1 MTIQDLFREAGVTP
15 VRIEGDADVA
25 TMTMDSRRV
34 RPGAMFVCMPPANA
48 KSRDS
53 NEFVPAAQ
61 AAGANSVLTY
71 SVEGFDAARKL
82 GLAAAMLPSD
92 RYQDSLWKLAKV
104 AFGNPSASMTV
115 IGVTGT
121 NGKTTTAWLI
131 RDMLKALGVK
141 AAYLG
146 TLGFQLPDEDREL
159 QNTTPFSIELN
170 ELLAEARDKGVEA
183 IAMEISSHAL
193 AEKRVDGIEFDAA
206 VFTNLTQ
213 DHLDFHGSMEAYEAA
228 KLRLFTE
235 LPKQSGKRFV
245 AAVNKDDDVGGRW
258 VGFRGVS
265 YVVGPPQVR
274 FHRFGLTKPSEQPEL
289 GASAMDNDYRPSD
302 VIVMGGWIES
312 IGVDQIRLAISA
324 GAAHSGVVSVPLGG
338 SYNVENTMAAAA
350 GMLALGFPLSAVRT
364 TLSQVRPVPGRFEA
378 VRNEAGIGIL
388 VDYAHTPDAL
398 EKLLDAVRPL
408 TKGRVITVFGCGGD
422 RDRTKRP
429 KMAKAAS
436 ERSDVTVV
444 TSDNPRTEDPQ
455 SILNEVLTGIV
466 PGCDSVAIIERREAI
481 AHAVKIAKPGDVVVI
496 AGKGHEN
503 YQIIGKTKYPMD
515 DRDLARDALSRR

>member
-1 MTIQDLFREAGVTP
+1 MAIATDMTIQQLFQQASVAP
-15 VRIEGDADVA
+15 ARIEGEADVA

-34 RPGAMFVCMPPANA
+34 KPGAMFVCMPPANA
-48 KSRDS
+48 NSRDS

-61 AAGANSVLTY
+61 AAGATSVLTF
-71 SVEGFDAARKL
+71 STEGFEEARAL
-82 GLAAAMLPSD
+82 GLSAALLPSD
-92 RYQDSLWKLAKV
+92 QYQGSLWRLAKI
-104 AFGNPSASMTV
+104 AFGNPSASMKV

-146 TLGFQLPDEDREL
+146 TLGFQLPDEEREL
-159 QNTTPFSIELN
+159 SNTTPFAIELN

-183 IAMEISSHAL
+183 IAMEVSSHAL
-193 AEKRVDGIEFDAA
+193 AEKRVDGVEFDAA

-228 KLRLFTE
+228 KLRLFTD
-235 LPKQSGKRFV
+235 LPKQSNKRFV
-245 AAVNKDDDVGGRW
+245 GIVNADDPVGRAWAEKLPVGTFGIYREDNGWFSLAGEPIEVAVDHIRMELMSLGQADAT
-258 VGFRGVS
+258 
-265 YVVGPPQVR
+265 
-274 FHRFGLTKPSEQPEL
+274 LT
-289 GASAMDNDYRPSD
+289 A
-302 VIVMGGWIES
+302 
-312 IGVDQIRLAISA
+312 
-324 GAAHSGVVSVPLGG
+324 PLGG
-338 SYNVENTMAAAA
+338 SYNVENLLSASA
-350 GMLALGFPLSAVRT
+350 GLLALREATGLFPKSQTVLSLIAGLAVD
-364 TLSQVRPVPGRFEA
+364 VRPVPGRFEA
-378 VRNEAGIGIL
+378 VPNDAGIGIL
-388 VDYAHTPDAL
+388 VDYAHTSDAL

-408 TKGRVITVFGCGGD
+408 TKGRIITVFGCGGD

-455 SILNEVLTGIV
+455 AILNEVLTGIV
-466 PGCDSVAIIERREAI
+466 PGRESVAIIDRREGI
-481 AHAVKIAKPGDVVVI
+481 AHAIKIAKPGDVVVI

-503 YQIIGKTKYPMD
+503 YQIIGRTKHPMD
-515 DRDLARDALSRR
+515 DREMARAALAAK